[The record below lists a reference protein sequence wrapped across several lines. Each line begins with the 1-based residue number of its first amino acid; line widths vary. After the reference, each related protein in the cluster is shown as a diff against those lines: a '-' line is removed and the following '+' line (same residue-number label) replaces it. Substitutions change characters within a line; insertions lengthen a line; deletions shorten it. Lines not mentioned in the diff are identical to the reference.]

1 MLLMWD
7 LLPSFSLSLS
17 DSKLLQVV
25 MMIMKM
31 TCLETQTDRQTDR
44 RQGKH
49 LMVLG
54 VGGEKKKEREK
65 GRRRRNVRTILGM
78 CLGLFYAVDRYT

>member
-1 MLLMWD
+1 
-7 LLPSFSLSLS
+7 
-17 DSKLLQVV
+17 

-44 RQGKH
+44 QGKQ

-54 VGGEKKKEREK
+54 VEGK
-65 GRRRRNVRTILGM
+65 RRRREKKGGGGGM
-78 CLGLFYAVDRYT
+78 YGQS